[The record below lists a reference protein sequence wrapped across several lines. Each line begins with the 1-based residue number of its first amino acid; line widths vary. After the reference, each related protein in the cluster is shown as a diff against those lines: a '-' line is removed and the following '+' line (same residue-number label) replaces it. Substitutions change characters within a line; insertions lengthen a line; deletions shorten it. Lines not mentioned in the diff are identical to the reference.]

1 MLFGQKINRVIDV
14 KKEMCIRDR
23 WCSEQVR
30 KGEALTAESLCAKY
44 GELNRQ
50 YYGEDIEPDPE
61 IALEWARIPHFYY
74 NFYVYQYATGFSCAI
89 ALSQRILRE
98 GKPAVDNYIRFLS
111 GGCSADPV
119 TLLRGAGVDIAS
131 PAPVSDALKLFD
143 QLIGEME
150 ELTAE

>member
-1 MLFGQKINRVIDV
+1 MNGPSLFRCPLCGSPLTQEERGCICPARHSFDRAAAGYVHLLPPNRMHSKAPGDD
-14 KKEMCIRDR
+14 KAM
-23 WCSEQVR
+23 
-30 KGEALTAESLCAKY
+30 AA
-44 GELNRQ
+44 
-50 YYGEDIEPDPE
+50 
-61 IALEWARIPHFYY
+61 AR
-74 NFYVYQYATGFSCAI
+74 N
-89 ALSQRILRE
+89 
-98 GKPAVDNYIRFLS
+98 RFLS